1 MTEETDAQKAQKLL
15 QEILGL
21 QHIHDPTELRVEIN
35 RKLESLNKVEMLALK
50 MKLGAKANELEAGQ
64 GFQDRKPKL
73 YLATMLAMFGMS
85 AVSFWLLFSFNLY
98 ILWKIILW
106 PNATIC
112 GILGLRT
119 LYNLVKGK
127 F

>member
-1 MTEETDAQKAQKLL
+1 MAEETDAQKAQKLL

-21 QHIHDPTELRVEIN
+21 QHINDTTELGVEIN

-50 MKLGAKANELEAGQ
+50 MKLGAKANEIEAGQ

-73 YLATMLAMFGMS
+73 YLATMLVMFGMS

-106 PNATIC
+106 PNAII
-112 GILGLRT
+112 GIG
-119 LYNLVKGK
+119 V
-127 F
+127 